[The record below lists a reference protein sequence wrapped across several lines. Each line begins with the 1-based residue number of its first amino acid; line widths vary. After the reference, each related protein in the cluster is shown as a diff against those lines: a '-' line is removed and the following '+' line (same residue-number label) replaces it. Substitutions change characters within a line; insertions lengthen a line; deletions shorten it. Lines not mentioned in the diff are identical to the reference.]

1 MADGAAEQYN
11 QLFFEVSGLSP
22 GQHRIEVVH
31 GGNNQTTPLSL
42 DYVIIQNAA
51 TLNSSG
57 TDGSNLSSA
66 EHKGASTGA
75 IAGGAVGGVVMFIAV
90 ILLLLLLR
98 RRRKRND
105 MYHDLDQEMSLPLN
119 IVPPSVPISF
129 PASAMGKSEHIRQYA
144 SQSTIP
150 PDPWSHNPKYLFSE
164 ASGSLV
170 LASQG
175 STPGDPPS
183 TNFLSGQSGVPV
195 ASTK

>member
-1 MADGAAEQYN
+1 M
-11 QLFFEVSGLSP
+11 
-22 GQHRIEVVH
+22 VH

-42 DYVIIQNAA
+42 DYVIIQNAPA
-51 TLNSSG
+51 PASSTSLPG
-57 TDGSNLSSA
+57 SSSTPSPSSSSPDGSLNTASI
-66 EHKGASTGA
+66 EHKGAPTGA
-75 IAGGAVGGVVMFIAV
+75 IVGGAVGGVVVLVAV
-90 ILLLLLLR
+90 ILFLLLLR

-105 MYHDLDQEMSLPLN
+105 MYHDLDPEMSLPLN

-175 STPGDPPS
+175 STPGDPHS
-183 TNFLSGQSGVPV
+183 TNLLSGQSDVPV